1 MLKKKCKHKE
11 INILIAD
18 TFGDGT
24 QYSGIGHI
32 CKKCGAVRDSVKL
45 GSRWKVG
52 DIVKLCKQLADKYD
66 YPWEH
71 IKMGFDFGDL

>member
-32 CKKCGAVRDSVKL
+32 CKKCGAVRDCV
-45 GSRWKVG
+45 KVG
-52 DIVKLCKQLADKYD
+52 CRWNVS
-66 YPWEH
+66 
-71 IKMGFDFGDL
+71 